1 MLLYKNISMKI
12 IITLI
17 TIIIFSQV
25 CSADIGKETGLEI
38 PRYVSLKS
46 NDANIRVGPSKNYPI
61 EIKYIKKNY
70 PLKVLEEYE
79 DWRKVE
85 DFKKNIGW
93 IHKSLISGNRTG
105 IVLSNDNKTIKLL
118 NTLEGNIIGE
128 IGKGN
133 IVFLEKCKIDWCLV
147 SSGNY
152 KGWIDKK
159 YIWGIKEEEVINISF
174 FQIFEDL
181 YWKSVNY
188 LNKIQKRFQI
198 LAGAVGFEPTNADS
212 KNRCLTAWRRPKL

>member
-1 MLLYKNISMKI
+1 MLLYKNITMQI
-12 IITLI
+12 VMAFIL
-17 TIIIFSQV
+17 IIIFSQA
-25 CSADIGKETGLEI
+25 SNADIGKETGLEI

-79 DWRKVE
+79 EWRKVE

-93 IHKSLISGNRTG
+93 IHKSLISGTRTG
-105 IVLSNDNKTIKLL
+105 IVLSNDDKTIKLL
-118 NTLEGNIIGE
+118 NTLDGDIIGE

-133 IVFLEKCKIDWCLV
+133 IVSLEKCKTDWCLI

-159 YIWGIKEEEVINISF
+159 YIWGVKEKEIIKISF
-174 FQIFEDL
+174 FQKFEDL
-181 YWKSVNY
+181 YWKSVNS
-188 LNKIQKRFQI
+188 LSKIQKKF
-198 LAGAVGFEPTNADS
+198 
-212 KNRCLTAWRRPKL
+212 

>member
-1 MLLYKNISMKI
+1 MLLYKNISMQI
-12 IITLI
+12 IIVFI
-17 TIIIFSQV
+17 SIIIFSQI
-25 CSADIGKETGLEI
+25 CNAEIGKETGLEI
-38 PRYVSLKS
+38 PRYISLKS

-79 DWRKVE
+79 EWRKVE
-85 DFKKNIGW
+85 DFKKNSGW
-93 IHKSLISGNRTG
+93 IHKSLISGTRTG
-105 IVLSNDNKTIKLL
+105 IVLSNDNQTIKLL
-118 NTLEGNIIGE
+118 NTLDGNVIGE
-128 IGKGN
+128 IGQRN

-159 YIWGIKEEEVINISF
+159 YIWGVKEKEVTNISF

-181 YWKSVNY
+181 YWKSVNS
-188 LNKIQKRFQI
+188 LNKIQKEF
-198 LAGAVGFEPTNADS
+198 
-212 KNRCLTAWRRPKL
+212 

>member
-1 MLLYKNISMKI
+1 MLLYKNISMQI
-12 IITLI
+12 IIAFI
-17 TIIIFSQV
+17 TIIIFSQI
-25 CSADIGKETGLEI
+25 CNAEIGKETGLEI
-38 PRYVSLKS
+38 PRYISLKS

-85 DFKKNIGW
+85 DFQKNFGW
-93 IHKSLISGNRTG
+93 IHKSLISGTRTG

-118 NTLEGNIIGE
+118 NTLNGNVIGE
-128 IGKGN
+128 IGGGN

-147 SSGNY
+147 SFGDY

-159 YIWGIKEEEVINISF
+159 NIWGVKEKEIIKINI
-174 FQIFEDL
+174 FQKFEDL
-181 YWKSVNY
+181 YWKSVNS
-188 LNKIQKRFQI
+188 LNKIQK
-198 LAGAVGFEPTNADS
+198 GF
-212 KNRCLTAWRRPKL
+212 

>member
-1 MLLYKNISMKI
+1 MQFIFVLIS
-12 IITLI
+12 
-17 TIIIFSQV
+17 IIIFCQV
-25 CSADIGKETGLEI
+25 SNANIGKETGLEI

-46 NDANIRVGPSKNYPI
+46 DNANIRVGPSKNYPI

-79 DWRKVE
+79 DWRKVQ

-93 IHKSLISGNRTG
+93 IHKSLISGTRTG
-105 IVLSNDNKTIKLL
+105 IVLSNDSKNIKLL
-118 NTLEGNIIGE
+118 NTLGGNVIGE

-147 SSGNY
+147 SLENY
-152 KGWIDKK
+152 KGWVDKK
-159 YIWGIKEEEVINISF
+159 YIWGVKEKEIINVNF
-174 FQIFEDL
+174 FQRFEDF

-188 LNKIQKRFQI
+188 LNKIQKRF
-198 LAGAVGFEPTNADS
+198 
-212 KNRCLTAWRRPKL
+212 

>member
-1 MLLYKNISMKI
+1 MLLYKNITMQI
-12 IITLI
+12 VIAFIL
-17 TIIIFSQV
+17 IIIFSQA
-25 CSADIGKETGLEI
+25 SNADIGKETGLEI

-79 DWRKVE
+79 EWRKVE

-93 IHKSLISGNRTG
+93 IHKSLISGTRTG
-105 IVLSNDNKTIKLL
+105 IVLSNDDKTIKLL
-118 NTLEGNIIGE
+118 NTLDGDVVGE

-133 IVFLEKCKIDWCLV
+133 IVYLEKCKTDWCLI

-159 YIWGIKEEEVINISF
+159 YIWGVKEKEIIKISF
-174 FQIFEDL
+174 FQKFEDI
-181 YWKSVNY
+181 YWKR
-188 LNKIQKRFQI
+188 LNSLKKTQK
-198 LAGAVGFEPTNADS
+198 
-212 KNRCLTAWRRPKL
+212 

>member
-1 MLLYKNISMKI
+1 MLLYKIFSMQIVIAFIS
-12 IITLI
+12 
-17 TIIIFSQV
+17 IIIFSQE
-25 CSADIGKETGLEI
+25 SNADIGKETGLEI

-61 EIKYIKKNY
+61 EIKFIKKNY

-85 DFKKNIGW
+85 DFQKNFGW
-93 IHKSLISGNRTG
+93 IHKSLISGTRTG

-118 NTLEGNIIGE
+118 NTLNGNVIGE

-147 SSGNY
+147 SLGNF

-159 YIWGIKEEEVINISF
+159 YIWGVKKKEIIKISI
-174 FQIFEDL
+174 FQRFDDL
-181 YWKSVNY
+181 YWKSINY
-188 LNKIQKRFQI
+188 LNKIQKGI
-198 LAGAVGFEPTNADS
+198 
-212 KNRCLTAWRRPKL
+212 